1 MTKIR
6 PAFEDADIPAKPQL
20 HTRKHHHAYNGARGL
35 PIFTCVKSLSTTIT
49 ILLTSTST
57 SPSSTATSEEAA
69 KEPDRYTHGK
79 HDMEVINETRSQAS
93 SSPASSTP
101 VSKEFTESTESEES
115 AEALYQVK
123 LYYPQNRACTIYRS
137 WDDFILLRR
146 GLNSTRYK
154 SLPGSD
160 DDNGAVICTERHSHD
175 YTCLHEF
182 LKYVMERCSTSKA
195 EPAVEYFLRRRMDDC
210 DGGGS
215 GSDFGYLVNTLGSQR
230 DWEIL

>member
-6 PAFEDADIPAKPQL
+6 AAFEDADIPAKPQL

-35 PIFTCVKSLSTTIT
+35 PNFTCVKPLSTTIA
-49 ILLTSTST
+49 ILLSTST
-57 SPSSTATSEEAA
+57 SPSSTATSEEEQAA
-69 KEPDRYTHGK
+69 KEADGDTHGK
-79 HDMEVINETRSQAS
+79 HDMQLINEPHSQAS

-101 VSKEFTESTESEES
+101 VSTEFTESEDS

-146 GLNSTRYK
+146 GLDSTRYK
-154 SLPGSD
+154 SLPESDD
-160 DDNGAVICTERHSHD
+160 DDNGAVICAESHSHD
-175 YTCLHEF
+175 STCLHQF
-182 LKYVMERCSTSKA
+182 LKYVMERCSTSEA

-210 DGGGS
+210 DGGGN
-215 GSDFGYLVNTLGSQR
+215 GSDFV
-230 DWEIL
+230 DIW